1 MKNKPR
7 DKIVTIEKLYDEPKL
22 LKEGVGDKANFY
34 SFGIK
39 LSDGSYAN
47 INVGANDVEE
57 AKAKAEPK
65 FIVNPQTKERIE
77 EGKEYKLYEEST
89 DEAEKYWRVTAFV
102 NMDDVAFKD
111 PEIANKS
118 DAELARQAPKE
129 SMKDV
134 VHKESGGASG
144 GTPTPYERTQ
154 LLIVRQNALTNATQA
169 VTAIYTWKAQAG
181 EKFTVEDVEKEIK
194 KLQKEFAKLV
204 AE

>member
-1 MKNKPR
+1 MKGKPR

-22 LKEGVGDKANFY
+22 LKEGVGDKSNFY

-47 INVGANDVEE
+47 INVGAKDVEE

-102 NMDDVAFKD
+102 NMEDVAFKD
-111 PEIANKS
+111 PEIANKT
-118 DAELARQAPKE
+118 DEQLAEQAPQE
-129 SMKDV
+129 SLKDK
-134 VHKESGGASG
+134 VHKEGSGGKG
-144 GTPTPYERTQ
+144 GSPTTYNDGARTGMLFNNAVALAIAENRNTKEEIEKNYKYLKELLDVLER
-154 LLIVRQNALTNATQA
+154 
-169 VTAIYTWKAQAG
+169 
-181 EKFTVEDVEKEIK
+181 
-194 KLQKEFAKLV
+194 
-204 AE
+204 